1 MKTQWYHFLALG
13 IAIVLL
19 VGFLYLVRGI
29 LPPFLIAFAVGWLLD
44 PLLDRLQRRGLRRI
58 YAVSSVYV
66 LFLILFVVGIIF
78 LVPPT
83 VDQAKQLADDLPAY
97 SERFQAFAADLMEK
111 HRPLLVKFRL
121 PTTLQEAFAKYGA
134 RAGESIKSGVNLIAS
149 FIISNLSKALWV
161 ILIPLVA
168 FYFLND
174 IDRMRRKAAVF
185 IPERWRDR
193 TTEILSRVGV
203 VFSSYVRGLV
213 IVCVLYGIVTTI
225 ILTALNLK
233 YGIILGLLA
242 GILYAVPY
250 LGAIVTTLLVFLIGL
265 ATYQHAI
272 AQASIAAVSMVAAN
286 QVFDLVITPR
296 ILGKSV
302 GLHPVLSIF
311 ALMVGA
317 DLFGLVGMVLAVPVA
332 ASIQEVV
339 FEFYPQLRTPAREK
353 PKPRTSRR
361 RKKDSP
367 ERKAS
372 GSDT

>member
-339 FEFYPQLRTPAREK
+339 SEFYPELRAEAKKTSKKRIK
-353 PKPRTSRR
+353 RQKKPRQT
-361 RKKDSP
+361 
-367 ERKAS
+367 
-372 GSDT
+372 GG